1 MMKSKAA
8 VVLLMLLILS
18 GCAKV
23 VSETYE
29 VVPAVV
35 TDASY
40 TPAFVTNSADSK
52 GHITTH
58 YHSASGHVEIVCK
71 GRNEILGGV
80 SFYERFYDHIG
91 DEVWAI
97 IRIRAYDS
105 DKVKETVVNL
115 FETKEQAER
124 IINTKEIT
132 DEGMEE

>member
-1 MMKSKAA
+1 MKKLEVVIVLLL
-8 VVLLMLLILS
+8 VVLLT

-23 VSETYE
+23 MTETYE

-40 TPAFVTNSADSK
+40 TPAFVTSSADSK

-80 SFYERFYDHIG
+80 SLYERFYDHIG

-97 IRIRAYDS
+97 IRIRVYDN

-115 FETKEQAER
+115 LETKEQAER
-124 IINTKEIT
+124 LIDTEEIT
-132 DEGMEE
+132 DEVR